1 MLYIAY
7 TPGTERFAPSVFTA
21 LSSGVV
27 EQELP
32 ESLESQQAQPAAD
45 RGTQAAPDPKGLYLT
60 AQVMTLTVLF
70 PVRNEQQRDKWH
82 LRNESSLYQ
91 AALLFWELSKG
102 ARVCVL

>member
-1 MLYIAY
+1 MLYITR

-70 PVRNEQQRDKWH
+70 PVRNEQQRAKWH